1 MKNLLQIIN
10 SILDSND
17 KTQIDFLDES
27 IDLRNDLD
35 FDSFMLAEL
44 TVVIEE
50 HTGVDIFRDGSIST
64 ISDIIQKIDD

>member
-17 KTQIDFLDES
+17 KTQIDSLDES
-27 IDLRNDLD
+27 IDLRKDLD

-44 TVVIEE
+44 TVVVEE

>member
-1 MKNLLQIIN
+1 MKNLLEIIN

-17 KTQIDFLDES
+17 KTQIDSLDES

-44 TVVIEE
+44 TVVVEE
-50 HTGVDIFRDGSIST
+50 HTGVDIFKDGPIST

>member
-17 KTQIDFLDES
+17 KTQIDSLDES
-27 IDLRNDLD
+27 LDLRKDLD

-44 TVVIEE
+44 TVVVEE